1 MFMVAPVSI
10 IFLGDFNYVAAQH
23 SRCIRRVKSPCV
35 NLVARRCF
43 YAMALAERITDA
55 LK

>member
-10 IFLGDFNYVAAQH
+10 FFQAILNNVAAQH
-23 SRCIRRVKSPCV
+23 SRRIRRVKSPYV

-43 YAMALAERITDA
+43 CAMALAERFTDG